1 MGQQVNATG
10 LLGGYRGIVVCEV
23 TSWKSGRRQSCKL
36 SEAVCRSNLPKSI
49 QISSAVID
57 VTDND
62 YFYRT
67 RIFWGQN
74 YVGERTTFWGVW
86 EAGLIATMM
95 C

>member
-23 TSWKSGRRQSCKL
+23 TSWKSGRRQLCKL
-36 SEAVCRSNLPKSI
+36 SETVCRSNLPKSI

-67 RIFWGQN
+67 RILGGKN
-74 YVGERTTFWGVW
+74 SVGERTTFGEVCKL
-86 EAGLIATMM
+86 GGRFD
-95 C
+95 

>member
-1 MGQQVNATG
+1 MSQQVNATG

-49 QISSAVID
+49 QISSAVVD
-57 VTDND
+57 VRDND

-67 RIFWGQN
+67 MIFWGQN
-74 YVGERTTFWGVW
+74 SVGERTTFGGVCKL
-86 EAGLIATMM
+86 GGRFD
-95 C
+95 